1 MAQQELFDE
10 KTTTTEKQNAPA
22 DTSET
27 PDNLKEKSADG
38 LLASANKKEDP
49 PASETAPETDP
60 LKTEEPGT
68 IAERPAYIAEQFWD
82 AEKGVLKDEALAT
95 SYNDLRKDYNRVVQ
109 EKDEKAPEKPE
120 DYLTDYKPPHRSRP
134 TDDQKDGDV
143 LDRFG
148 ELEATDPVF
157 IAMSKAA
164 KHANISANQFNSL
177 MQVAMEELHPILPEP
192 FNAEKE
198 KAILGE
204 GADNIIQTNRDWIDT
219 LVRNGVV
226 NEDEFNLLLAFGG
239 TALGVQLTNKLRLNS
254 GEKPIPIKLNGNANT
269 GRKTPDECQAMMA
282 DERYHADGAAGD
294 AYRNLVDKAF
304 AETFGTDST

>member
-1 MAQQELFDE
+1 MNE
-10 KTTTTEKQNAPA
+10 TTTQTPA
-22 DTSET
+22 ENVPTDTPETSET
-27 PDNLKEKSADG
+27 PKEKTADG
-38 LLASANKKEDP
+38 LLANATNKEKTPATETAAETDP
-49 PASETAPETDP
+49 AKTLASETS
-60 LKTEEPGT
+60 G
-68 IAERPAYIAEQFWD
+68 ERPDYIAEQFWD

-109 EKDEKAPEKPE
+109 EKGEKAPEKAE

-134 TDDQKDGDV
+134 TGDQKDGDV
-143 LDRFG
+143 LDRYG
-148 ELEATDPVF
+148 ELDAADPVF

-164 KHANISANQFNSL
+164 KHAKISTTQFNEL

-192 FNAEKE
+192 FNSEKE

-219 LVRNGVV
+219 LMRNGVV

-282 DERYHADGAAGD
+282 DERYHADGPTGD
-294 AYRNLVDKAF
+294 AYRALVDKAF
-304 AETFGTDST
+304 AETFGTDPA

>member
-1 MAQQELFDE
+1 MNEVTTPAEQE
-10 KTTTTEKQNAPA
+10 KTPA
-22 DTSET
+22 ET
-27 PDNLKEKSADG
+27 PDTKKVDPAEG
-38 LLASANKKEDP
+38 LLANAVKKEDP
-49 PASETAPETDP
+49 PASETPPETEP
-60 LKTEEPGT
+60 VKTEESET
-68 IAERPAYIAEQFWD
+68 ITERPPEIDEQFWD
-82 AEKGVLKDEALAT
+82 AEKGVVKGIVLGK
-95 SYNDLRKDYNRVVQ
+95 SYKDLRKEYDKLVQ
-109 EKDEKAPEKPE
+109 NKGEKAPEKAE

-164 KHANISANQFNSL
+164 KHANISTDQFNSL

-204 GADNIIQTNRDWIDT
+204 GAENIIQTNRDWIDT

-282 DERYHADGAAGD
+282 DERYHADGAAGN
-294 AYRNLVDKAF
+294 AYRAEVDKAF